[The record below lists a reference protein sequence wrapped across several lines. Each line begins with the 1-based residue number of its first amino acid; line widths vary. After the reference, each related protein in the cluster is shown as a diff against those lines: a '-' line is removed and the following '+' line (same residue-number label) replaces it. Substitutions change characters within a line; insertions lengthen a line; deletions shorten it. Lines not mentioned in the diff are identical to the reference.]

1 MIRNICSAT
10 AAFLLLTI
18 AVEAQSIRTLE
29 DLATLGTTV
38 YVVDTS
44 GEETKGRIVGLTDLA
59 LTLKFDDTRQQF
71 ALADVARVERRKR
84 DSVRNG
90 VLIGAVGGALAGFTL
105 GKSQDSPACPRR
117 GPECGQGALIGA
129 TGGAF
134 WGAIS
139 GWIADALVHT
149 RESVYVARP

>member
-18 AVEAQSIRTLE
+18 AAEAQSVRTLE

-71 ALADVARVERRKR
+71 ALADVARVEQRKR

-90 VLIGAVGGALAGFTL
+90 VLIGAAVGALAGFTL

-134 WGAIS
+134 WGAVS
-139 GWIADALVHT
+139 GWIVDALVHT